1 MMENRIQF
9 EILKKL
15 REKMLELNVGPE
27 TDPVE
32 MVVETMK

>member
-1 MMENRIQF
+1 MENRIQF

-15 REKMLELNVGPE
+15 REKMLELNVSPE